1 MGAMLDQPPALR
13 EACAVCGLRRELV
26 AGRHPIRIIAD
37 SPAMHRVM
45 RRVARVAPTDAAVL
59 LTGESGTGKEV
70 VARAIHDGSQRRG
83 RPFVAVNCAAM
94 PPDLLEHELFGHAR
108 GAFPGAVVAKRGL
121 FEEADGGTLF
131 LDEVGELP
139 SAVQTKLLRVLQ
151 EGEVRRIGENAPQVV
166 DVRVIAATHLE
177 LSRLVAEGRFREDLY
192 YRLKIFQLA
201 IPPLRERHDDLLP
214 LARTLL
220 AREREGLT
228 FSSRAEA
235 AILAYR
241 WPGNVRE
248 LANAMRHG
256 AVLAEENEVDVDHLP
271 AEVAAALDRQES
283 PFEPLVSPFGQG
295 PEALAAGLV
304 TGHHLAGFSATTPLD
319 DVVRAHV
326 RGALDAMG
334 GNRAAAA
341 RALGI
346 GRNTLWRWLKGGRGA
361 CNRKR
366 CDEDCEHGDLD
377 SSED

>member
-1 MGAMLDQPPALR
+1 MGAMLEQPPALR

-26 AGRHPIRIIAD
+26 AGRNPIRIIAD

-70 VARAIHDGSQRRG
+70 VARSIHDGSQRRG

-94 PPDLLEHELFGHAR
+94 PPDLLENDLFGHAR

-139 SAVQTKLLRVLQ
+139 AAVQTKLLRVLQ

-166 DVRVIAATHLE
+166 DVRVIAATHLD
-177 LSRLVAEGRFREDLY
+177 LARLVAEGRFREDLF

-201 IPPLRERHDDLLP
+201 LPPLRERHDDILP

-228 FSSRAEA
+228 LTARAET

-256 AVLAEENEVDVDHLP
+256 AVLAEELVVDVDHLP
-271 AEVAAALDRQES
+271 AEVGAVLERPVPGPDSDHGGFGAEYGLGAGDS
-283 PFEPLVSPFGQG
+283 SAVSLV
-295 PEALAAGLV
+295 
-304 TGHHLAGFSATTPLD
+304 GHHLAGFQATAPLD

-366 CDEDCEHGDLD
+366 LDDDEPELD
-377 SSED
+377 

>member
-1 MGAMLDQPPALR
+1 MLEQPPALR

-94 PPDLLEHELFGHAR
+94 PPDLLENELFGHAR

-177 LSRLVAEGRFREDLY
+177 LSRLVAEGRFREDLF

-201 IPPLRERHDDLLP
+201 LPPLRERHDDILP

-220 AREREGLT
+220 AREREGLVFT
-228 FSSRAEA
+228 PRAEA

-271 AEVAAALDRQES
+271 AEVGAALER
-283 PFEPLVSPFGQG
+283 PEPGAEPSAPAFGLAG
-295 PEALAAGLV
+295 AEALGAGPLP
-304 TGHHLAGFSATTPLD
+304 GHHLAGFQPTAPLD

-366 CDEDCEHGDLD
+366 DDEVDPGGLD
-377 SSED
+377 QD